1 MSTLTRIFNQ
11 ERLTKI
17 DPNKPELEPLL
28 KAEGALPNQAFVRW
42 YEEVGH
48 YLVDGLASALIGK
61 IVRAIGHKRET
72 TDQIIANV
80 RLLDE
85 IKRDIEF
92 VDHIVTA
99 FEEEEKRKGEQPK
112 DLASRVSR

>member
-1 MSTLTRIFNQ
+1 MSTLANIFNQ
-11 ERLTKI
+11 DRLHKL
-17 DPNKPELEPLL
+17 DPNKPELQPIL
-28 KAEGALPNQAFVRW
+28 KAEAALKNQAFVKW

-48 YLVDGLASALIGK
+48 YLVDGLEGALIGK
-61 IVRAIGHKRET
+61 IVKAIGHKRDT

-80 RLLDE
+80 RMLDE

-99 FEEEEKRKGEQPK
+99 FEEEKQRKQAPQGIPKEK
-112 DLASRVSR
+112 S